1 MASNIKAFI
10 SGTRTAHTVGQ
21 VTGFTPIRTL
31 INGAKVTET
40 GGVDNFCLVEMA
52 YVGGVP
58 TVKYATAATATA
70 TNVFITVTPEDVLES
85 YGEKLSDFYN
95 GEGELA
101 TIAYPEV
108 GFSFETSNFTA
119 PADASVG
126 DFAIWDATTKKF
138 VVKATPEVTDIKVF
152 QIASIESDEKYSIDA
167 TTLVELVVIR

>member
-21 VTGFTPIRTL
+21 VTSFTPFRTF

-40 GGVDNFCLVEMA
+40 GGVDNFCLVEMT
-52 YVGGVP
+52 YVDGVP
-58 TVKYATAATATA
+58 TVKYATATATA
-70 TNVFITVTPEDVLES
+70 TNVFITVTPENVLES

-95 GEGELA
+95 GKDELA
-101 TIAYPEV
+101 SIAYPEV

-119 PADASVG
+119 PADANKG
-126 DFAIWDATTKKF
+126 DFVIWDAATKKY

-152 QIASIESDEKYSIDA
+152 QIIGIESDEKYSIDEA
-167 TTLVELVVIR
+167 TLVELVVVR